1 MSLKLTKNPYKPT
14 FQSKTENPVIRQTR
28 AKNYLV
34 PDGKTVRVFDAPV
47 EGQLYNKTI
56 VSGSQGEEYGNE

>member
-1 MSLKLTKNPYKPT
+1 MSISIPT
-14 FQSKTENPVIRQTR
+14 SHRRILFQAKKENPVIRQAR

-47 EGQLYNKTI
+47 EGQEYNKTI
-56 VSGSQGEEYGNE
+56 LGSKGEEYGSE

>member
-14 FQSKTENPVIRQTR
+14 FQSKAENPVIRQAR

-34 PDGKTVRVFDAPV
+34 PDGKTVRAFDAEV
-47 EGQLYNKTI
+47 DGQLFNKT
-56 VSGSQGEEYGNE
+56 VVGDGYASSE